1 MELPCPKIVRAV
13 DSDAATF
20 FLLFSLVLA
29 EPEVLPSDLIPR
41 NTPGVGIDVV
51 AVRVT
56 PSTTWSNPFGRCEGS
71 QKCTDN
77 D

>member
-1 MELPCPKIVRAV
+1 MELPCPEIIRAV

-29 EPEVLPSDLIPR
+29 KPKVLPSDLIPR
-41 NTPGVGIDVV
+41 DTPGVGIDVV
-51 AVRVT
+51 AVRVP
-56 PSTTWSNPFGRCEGS
+56 PSTTWSNPFGRCEGRKES
-71 QKCTDN
+71 ADN